1 MPIQAPS
8 TKTSDEG
15 GMDSRLFLSR
25 TFHRILEHPLGLVRL
40 IIVLTSIL
48 AFGVVA
54 YDLVTDRQRTEQ
66 AALPSFWQWPV
77 MKTALWAWSR

>member
-54 YDLVTDRQRTEQ
+54 YDLVTDRQIGRASCRER
-66 AALPSFWQWPV
+66 V
-77 MKTALWAWSR
+77 